1 MTLRLPKRRFH
12 PKTVALLHRVVAS
25 PQAVLGAS
33 PGVREVVI
41 VDTETS
47 EAGRAARLVEVA
59 ALAVRDGTVVGEF
72 QTLVNPEAHISSFV
86 TTIHH
91 ITDAMVARAPTVGP
105 ALRELLSF
113 IAGRP
118 LVAHN
123 APFDRGVLAR
133 ELQRAGLPRPEVPM
147 YCTLKLARRVFP
159 DAPNHRLETLAR
171 WLKVPAMPSHRALAD
186 CRATL
191 GVFNAVAARHPHGA
205 WVTVH
210 GAAKTL

>member
-1 MTLRLPKRRFH
+1 MTLRLPRRRFH
-12 PKTVALLHRVVAS
+12 PKTLALLQRVVAS
-25 PQAVLGAS
+25 PEAVLDGA
-33 PGVREVVI
+33 GVREVVI

-47 EAGRAARLVEVA
+47 EAGRGARLVELA
-59 ALAVRDGTVVGEF
+59 ALCVRDGAVVEEF
-72 QTLVNPEAHISSFV
+72 QTLVNPESHISGFV
-86 TTIHH
+86 TSIHH

-105 ALRELLSF
+105 ALRAFLAF
-113 IAGRP
+113 AGARP

-123 APFDRGVLAR
+123 APFDRGVLSR
-133 ELQRAGLPRPEVPM
+133 ELLRAELPRPAVPM

-191 GVFNAVAARHPHGA
+191 GVFNAVTARHPKGA

>member
-1 MTLRLPKRRFH
+1 LD
-12 PKTVALLHRVVAS
+12 
-25 PQAVLGAS
+25 GA
-33 PGVREVVI
+33 GVREVVI

-47 EAGRAARLVEVA
+47 EVGRGARLVELA
-59 ALAVRDGTVVGEF
+59 ALCVRDGAVVEEF
-72 QTLVNPEAHISSFV
+72 QTLVNPESHISGFV
-86 TTIHH
+86 TSIHH
-91 ITDAMVARAPTVGP
+91 ITDAMVARSPTAGP
-105 ALRELLSF
+105 ALRAFLAF
-113 IAGRP
+113 AGALP

-123 APFDRGVLAR
+123 APFDRGVLSR
-133 ELQRAGLPRPEVPM
+133 ELLRAQLPRPVVPM

-191 GVFNAVAARHPHGA
+191 GVFNAVAARHPKGA